1 MANKLRWLGHAA
13 WQLTTSKGKVFLV
26 DPWLSGNPVAALNIA
41 DLGRADYVLLTHDH
55 GDHASDAPGVV
66 RQTGATL
73 IAQPETTARYVGAG
87 VPMEKALANGSGMN
101 IGGTVDL
108 DGVKVMMVEAYH
120 SSETG
125 TPAGYI
131 LTLEDGKVIY
141 FAGDTGLHANM
152 ATWGQLFDI
161 DVAVV
166 PIGGHFTM
174 DGFLAA
180 HAVRMLG
187 AKVAVPTHYKT
198 FPLLAQSADEFIQHL
213 NEQSPTTRV
222 QVLEVGETF
231 EF

>member
-13 WQLTTSKGKVFLV
+13 WQLTTSKGKVFLI
-26 DPWLSGNPVAALNIA
+26 DPWLNGNPMAAMKIE
-41 DLGRADYVLLTHDH
+41 DLGLADYVLLTHDH
-55 GDHASDAPGVV
+55 SDHASDAPAVV

-73 IAQPETTARYVGAG
+73 IAQPETTARYINEG
-87 VPMEKALANGSGMN
+87 VPQEKALYNGSGMN
-101 IGGTVDL
+101 IGGAVTM
-108 DGVKVMMVEAYH
+108 DGVRVLMVEAYH

-152 ATWGQLFDI
+152 ATWGELFDI

-174 DGFLAA
+174 DGFMAA
-180 HAVRMLG
+180 HALRMLG
-187 AKVAVPTHYKT
+187 AKVAVPSHYKT
-198 FPLLAQSADEFIQHL
+198 FPLLAASADDFIQHAT
-213 NEQSPTTRV
+213 EQSPTTRV

>member
-1 MANKLRWLGHAA
+1 MANKLRWLGHSA

-26 DPWLSGNPVAALNIA
+26 DPWLSGNAVANLNIA

-55 GDHASDAPGVV
+55 GDHASDAPAVV

-73 IAQPETTARYVGAG
+73 TAQPETTARYVGAG
-87 VPMEKALANGSGMN
+87 EPQEKALANGSGMN
-101 IGGTVDL
+101 IGGTADL
-108 DGVKVMMVEAYH
+108 DGVKVMVVEAYH